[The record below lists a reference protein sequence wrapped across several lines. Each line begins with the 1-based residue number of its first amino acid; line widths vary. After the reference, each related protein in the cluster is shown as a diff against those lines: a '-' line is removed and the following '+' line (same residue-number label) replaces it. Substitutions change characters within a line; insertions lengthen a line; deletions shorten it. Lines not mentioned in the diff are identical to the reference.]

1 MNLKMSSLTTA
12 ASSAG
17 YFSVLFYLLRFDDCH
32 LGSALFLTPMDGQTR
47 TDHTK
52 KCIIYVVKEGLK
64 VLGVTS
70 PRPPTTP
77 KQNCS
82 VIGPGWEQHWVNMR
96 MRWWTSPSLGQRR
109 KASWTVCQSFSKPR
123 QGFDRQSRDFE
134 SRDCD
139 RTEFFLL
146 VQEFGN
152 FKFNSPGLREGHPH
166 SKVSFCVLL
175 RHVWPLLLCSVPSAS
190 ETSPEGCSQDKSG

>member
-1 MNLKMSSLTTA
+1 MVKLAPTTQKKLPQKN
-12 ASSAG
+12 
-17 YFSVLFYLLRFDDCH
+17 VLFMSLRRGWRFWGWH
-32 LGSALFLTPMDGQTR
+32 LPDP
-47 TDHTK
+47 H
-52 KCIIYVVKEGLK
+52 
-64 VLGVTS
+64 
-70 PRPPTTP
+70 PPTTP
-77 KQNCS
+77 KTKLLCDWSRMRAALSNA
-82 VIGPGWEQHWVNMR
+82 INML

-134 SRDCD
+134 SQDCN

-190 ETSPEGCSQDKSG
+190 EASPEGCSQDKSG